1 MRQALQNPA
10 VGLTESTEMY
20 LKALAELGGEEPVSM
35 ARLAKRLGITPV
47 SANERI
53 NLLAAQGL
61 VTHLPYKGAAL
72 TEAGRPMAYNV
83 IRRQRLWECFLHDQ
97 LKLEWQSV
105 YEFACDLEHATT
117 PAVTEALAAYL
128 GHPTHCP
135 HGNPIP
141 GPNGQFEPLQGILLS
156 RLPLGQ
162 NAQILAV
169 QATSTEVFRYLAQR
183 RLLPGR
189 CVSVVEKAP
198 LQGPLTVEVEGVEV
212 ALGLLLAELI
222 VVKIVSH

>member
-1 MRQALQNPA
+1 MQNPA
-10 VGLTESTEMY
+10 AGLTESTEMY

-61 VTHLPYKGAAL
+61 VSHLPYKGAVL
-72 TEAGRPMAYNV
+72 TKAGRLKAYNV
-83 IRRQRLWECFLHDQ
+83 IRRQRLWEYFLHDK
-97 LKLEWQSV
+97 LKLEWAAI
-105 YEFACDLEHATT
+105 YEFACDLEHAMT
-117 PAVTEALAAYL
+117 PVVTEALAAYL

-141 GPNGQFEPLQGILLS
+141 GPDGSFEPLPGMPLS
-156 RLPLGQ
+156 SLPLGQ
-162 NAQILAV
+162 SAQILAV
-169 QATSTEVFRYLAQR
+169 QATSTEVFRHLAQR
-183 RLLPGR
+183 GLLPGR
-189 CVSVVEKAP
+189 CVNVVEAAP
-198 LQGPLTVEVEGVEV
+198 LQGPLTVRVEGSEV

-222 VVKIVSH
+222 VVQAV